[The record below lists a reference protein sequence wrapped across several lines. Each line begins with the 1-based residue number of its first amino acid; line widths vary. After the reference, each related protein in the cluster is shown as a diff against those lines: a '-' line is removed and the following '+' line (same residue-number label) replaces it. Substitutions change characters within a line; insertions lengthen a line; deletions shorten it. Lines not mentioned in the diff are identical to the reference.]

1 MRCSGRARL
10 RTRPRSEDQWRLT
23 GAGIHKTDSDAA
35 VPFRQDLRRHIAAH
49 QFESRGQDHAVTFN
63 AQRAVENNRIA
74 IAVVTLGIPVGFDDE
89 KAALSFRRNGPR
101 ELHLDVVPR
110 GVSIDHQR
118 ILARLRARNNFK
130 TEWLTGHGVVNSF
143 VAGSAALSNGI
154 EVHLGSCRRCR
165 HFVEN
170 LETCSLGRKQLV
182 PGVLVGL
189 RLPRGRRRRIDSMLL
204 CAESSAAE
212 NHREHCDERRE
223 RPGHTFNL
231 LADRKSGFC
240 PCMIADSR
248 DRVNRQNSPPGLE
261 EIPTRLSQRFAPS
274 RGIGIGCRLK
284 LDAALFPSTSCATLF
299 ISCAPSPRL
308 TTTGWAA
315 RAPSPPLCSN
325 RTATARSSTRARVPR
340 SKPCASGYRHMAS
353 PWAISTPSSSRTS
366 TWITPGPQARWCTK
380 IPGSLYTST
389 KMAPRTWPIRQN

>member
-1 MRCSGRARL
+1 MRRGGRPRL
-10 RTRPRSEDQWRLT
+10 RVRPRSEDQWRLT

-35 VPFRQDLRRHIAAH
+35 VRFRQDLRRHIAAH

-110 GVSIDHQR
+110 GVSIGHQR
-118 ILARLRARNNFK
+118 ILASLRARNNFK
-130 TEWLTGHGVVNSF
+130 AEWLTGHGVVNSF
-143 VAGSAALSNGI
+143 VTGSAALSNGI
-154 EVHLGSCRRCR
+154 EVHLGACRRCR
-165 HFVEN
+165 NFVEN

-189 RLPRGRRRRIDSMLL
+189 RLPCGRRRRIDSMLL

-212 NHREHCDERRE
+212 NRREHCDDRCE
-223 RPGHTFNL
+223 RPGHTVNL
-231 LADRKSGFC
+231 LTDRKSGFC

-248 DRVNRQNSPPGLE
+248 DRVNRQNAPPGME
-261 EIPTRLSQRFAPS
+261 EIPTRLSQDVALR
-274 RGIGIGCRLK
+274 RDRHWL
-284 LDAALFPSTSCATLF
+284 LLETDATLSASTSCATLF

-315 RAPSPPLCSN
+315 RAPSPPLCPN

-366 TWITPGPQARWCTK
+366 TWITPG
-380 IPGSLYTST
+380 
-389 KMAPRTWPIRQN
+389 